1 MNRFEQA
8 LTPYMDRRVLAAWVG
23 GSHAH
28 GLARP
33 DSDIDLRIVIAPD
46 PEDIL
51 LDRADATIGLHDP
64 DITIMTP
71 VAFLKGVSKGS
82 PNMLEA
88 LSLPD
93 GCLLLDAGLPDSL
106 KPLAAGLASRRT
118 VDMALGNVASNLH
131 LLERDMDARRRRKM
145 QAESMR
151 LMLAAGLVCADPSTP
166 WPCRLPDDDLAEL
179 RRIRAHGM
187 DGDELARQLPAM
199 REYAAAHRRPA
210 SNTKTV
216 REAEHVTANL
226 LKGVILGT
234 TATFPMEGVPAMLET
249 FIMKRE
255 GNAYPTA

>member
-1 MNRFEQA
+1 
-8 LTPYMDRRVLAAWVG
+8 
-23 GSHAH
+23 
-28 GLARP
+28 
-33 DSDIDLRIVIAPD
+33 
-46 PEDIL
+46 
-51 LDRADATIGLHDP
+51 
-64 DITIMTP
+64 MTP
-71 VAFLKGVSKGS
+71 VAFLKGVAKGS

-216 REAEHVTANL
+216 RESEHVTANL

>member
-8 LTPYMDRRVLAAWVG
+8 LAPHMARRVLAAWVG

-71 VAFLKGVSKGS
+71 VAFLKGVAKGS

-93 GCLLLDAGLPDSL
+93 GCLLLDAGLPDGL
-106 KPLAAGLASRRT
+106 KPLAAGLATRRT
-118 VDMALGNVASNLH
+118 VDTVSYTH
-131 LLERDMDARRRRKM
+131 LTLPTI
-145 QAESMR
+145 
-151 LMLAAGLVCADPSTP
+151 LLV
-166 WPCRLPDDDLAEL
+166 
-179 RRIRAHGM
+179 
-187 DGDELARQLPAM
+187 
-199 REYAAAHRRPA
+199 
-210 SNTKTV
+210 
-216 REAEHVTANL
+216 
-226 LKGVILGT
+226 
-234 TATFPMEGVPAMLET
+234 
-249 FIMKRE
+249 
-255 GNAYPTA
+255 